1 MSRKRRVAVLAW
13 SAAVLATWPDRPAI
27 AQPIPLACSADR
39 PSVAIGEAVA
49 LRAWAVQASGQRLT
63 YSWAAMA
70 GRLEER
76 GAEARWSLA
85 DLRPGTYAATVNVGG
100 TNGTPGECV
109 LRVIVRRDV
118 ESRGLG
124 HALGLARET
133 GRSLLPSGR
142 VEDAGYGLYSYVLLG
157 SPPGDAAR
165 DRYLKALDAFVT
177 LIPDMAS
184 LEEYVQRQQL
194 NVAYLP
200 VRATPERAP
209 SGAWALENYDYAR
222 ARAILRNVTRPNRE
236 GPYLLAALKPLTS
249 ASMTGPYLF
258 QDLSAVP
265 PNLAA
270 SWVKE
275 FLNQAAQE
283 RFWEERKGAQLA
295 VRMRV
300 TIGILGAG
308 LPEVR
313 KSVDDWI
320 AWVH

>member
-1 MSRKRRVAVLAW
+1 MSRRHRLALVAW
-13 SAAVLATWPDRPAI
+13 SAAVLAGWPDRPGI
-27 AQPIPLACSADR
+27 AESIPLACSADR

-63 YSWAAMA
+63 YTWAAMA
-70 GRLEER
+70 GQIEGR

-100 TNGTPGECV
+100 ADGAPGECV

-118 ESRGLG
+118 ESRGPS
-124 HALGLARET
+124 RET
-133 GRSLLPSGR
+133 GRSLLLPGR
-142 VEDAGYGLYSYVLLG
+142 AEDAGYGLYSYVLLG

-177 LIPDMAS
+177 LIPDVAS
-184 LEEYVQRQQL
+184 LEEYVQREQL

-200 VRATPERAP
+200 VRATPDRPPSAP
-209 SGAWALENYDYAR
+209 WALENYDYAR

-236 GPYLLAALKPLTS
+236 GPYLLAALRPLTS
-249 ASMTGPYLF
+249 ASTTGPYLF

-265 PNLAA
+265 PQLAA
-270 SWVKE
+270 TWVKE
-275 FLNQAAQE
+275 FLNQAAQQ

-295 VRMRV
+295 TRMRV